1 MFINGSH
8 VGEERTFLY
17 QKENAMKY
25 SHVLLTQFG
34 KPADAFRIAED
45 DLPEPGEGQ
54 VRVKILAAGVAFAD
68 VMMRRGIYP
77 GLPPL
82 PFTPGY
88 DMVGMIDA
96 VGLGVRA
103 LSLGQMVAALTVFG
117 SYSQYICLPAGEL
130 VVVPVDVDPAE
141 ASCLILNYVTAYQM
155 LHRVAK
161 VTSGKSILVHGAAGG
176 VGTALLQLGALAG
189 LQVYGTASTSKQ
201 ELVKSLGAIPIDYGK
216 EDVVARVRAL
226 TGGVD
231 GVFDGIGGAHLT
243 QSYQAL
249 GKGGQLVSYGI
260 SSGISS
266 LPPGTNFTGAVVRF
280 IVPHLLRIALLSA
293 LPDGKKVSI
302 YDLGGQI
309 IKKHPEWIREDLGVL
324 LDLLVQGKIAPII
337 ARRLPLQDVA
347 SAHELLEHA
356 KVEGKLIL
364 LPN

>member
-1 MFINGSH
+1 
-8 VGEERTFLY
+8 
-17 QKENAMKY
+17 MKY

-34 KPADAFRIAED
+34 KPTDAFHIVED
-45 DLPEPGEGQ
+45 DLPEPSEGQ

-68 VMMRRGIYP
+68 VMMRRGIYA

-88 DMVGMIDA
+88 DMVGVIDA
-96 VGLGVRA
+96 VGPGVRA
-103 LSLGQMVAALTVFG
+103 LSLGQTVAALTVFG

-130 VVVPVDVDPAE
+130 VVVPEDVDPAE
-141 ASCLILNYVTAYQM
+141 ASCFILNYVTAYQM

-176 VGTALLQLGALAG
+176 VGTALLQLGALVG
-189 LQVYGTASTSKQ
+189 LQVYGTASSSKQ
-201 ELVKSLGAIPIDYGK
+201 ELVKSLGAIPIDYEK

-226 TGGVD
+226 TDSGVD
-231 GVFDGIGGAHLT
+231 VVFDGIGGAHLT

-249 GKGGQLVSYGI
+249 RRGGRLVSYGI

-266 LPPGTNFTGAVVRF
+266 LPPGTNFTGAVIRF

-324 LDLLVQGKIAPII
+324 LDLLAQDKIAPII
-337 ARRLPLQDVA
+337 AKRLPLQDIA
-347 SAHELLEHA
+347 SAHDLLEHA
-356 KVEGKLIL
+356 KVQGKLVL
-364 LPN
+364 LPNS